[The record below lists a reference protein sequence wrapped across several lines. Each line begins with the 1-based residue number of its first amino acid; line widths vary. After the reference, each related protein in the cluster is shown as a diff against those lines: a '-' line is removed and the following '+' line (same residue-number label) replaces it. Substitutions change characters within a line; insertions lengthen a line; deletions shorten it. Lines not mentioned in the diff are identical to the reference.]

1 MNSYVDLL
9 NSECTKPISPSILQ
23 HNNTTSPAEDPTAKK
38 MKIQSSGELATSNNL
53 KNIISKID
61 LKQGLERIAN
71 GGIDEELVD

>member
-23 HNNTTSPAEDPTAKK
+23 HNNTTSPVGDPTMKK
-38 MKIQSSGELATSNNL
+38 MNIHSPGELAMSDNL

-61 LKQGLERIAN
+61 LNQGLERIAN
-71 GGIDEELVD
+71 GRIDEELID